1 MSKRSDLVYFGT
13 LLDAAR
19 AARDLA
25 PNLTKEEF
33 DADRTMQLA
42 LTYLL
47 QNVGEA
53 ASKVPGHL
61 RVLHPEVDWPG
72 MIGMRHRIV
81 HDYVN
86 VNTERVWLALH
97 DDIPRLIA
105 QLLEFTPPEPPSA

>member
-1 MSKRSDLVYFGT
+1 MSKRSEVVYFGT

-19 AARDLA
+19 NARDHA
-25 PNLTKEEF
+25 QGVTKEEY
-33 DADRTMQLA
+33 DASETMQLA

-53 ASKVPGHL
+53 ASRVPNEA
-61 RVLHPEVDWPG
+61 RAAHPEIDWTG

-86 VNTERVWLALH
+86 IDTERVWSVLR
-97 DDIPRLIA
+97 DDVPRLIA
-105 QLLEFTPPEPPSA
+105 QLLEFTPPDPL